1 MVNALGQHTTLSPAQ
16 DTAAHTSAALRSL
29 APLRGARI
37 LLVEDN
43 LLNQQVAGE
52 LLKYAGFH
60 VDMADNGQ
68 IAVDMVQQVA
78 YDLVLMDMQMPV
90 MDGITATE
98 AIRQLGAGSA
108 PATLPIVAMTA
119 NAMQADRERCLAAGM
134 NGFVAKPIEPD
145 ELWCALAQWVL
156 PRSGLGLDV
165 KPPEVATEPP
175 ADAVPQHIAALDT
188 ALGLRR
194 VMGKQSLYVS
204 MLRKFAHGQAH
215 AASAIA
221 QALEEDDA
229 TSAERY
235 AHTLKGLAGNIGA
248 TDLQHAANQLEA
260 ALKAREP
267 AEAVAILLALVASQ
281 LAALI
286 EAIQAALPSTK
297 TSSTEADPVLLAATL
312 DTIRRQL
319 ADSDPEALDTWQ
331 EHKGMLQDA
340 LGETYRTV
348 SAAMANYD
356 FETALVELK

>member
-1 MVNALGQHTTLSPAQ
+1 
-16 DTAAHTSAALRSL
+16 
-29 APLRGARI
+29 
-37 LLVEDN
+37 
-43 LLNQQVAGE
+43 
-52 LLKYAGFH
+52 
-60 VDMADNGQ
+60 
-68 IAVDMVQQVA
+68 
-78 YDLVLMDMQMPV
+78 
-90 MDGITATE
+90 
-98 AIRQLGAGSA
+98 
-108 PATLPIVAMTA
+108 
-119 NAMQADRERCLAAGM
+119 
-134 NGFVAKPIEPD
+134 
-145 ELWCALAQWVL
+145 
-156 PRSGLGLDV
+156 
-165 KPPEVATEPP
+165 
-175 ADAVPQHIAALDT
+175 
-188 ALGLRR
+188 
-194 VMGKQSLYVS
+194 MGKQSLYVS

-215 AASAIA
+215 TASAIA
-221 QALEEDDA
+221 QALEADDA

-281 LAALI
+281 LAALV